1 MEKLVM
7 RSRISDFITVLIALP
22 LPVVAGWVYLAS
34 YLLLDQ
40 LEAHFPCSKFL
51 KVNERLHRRLG
62 MPGKVMRCGAV
73 FLVFLFPRWSVSR
86 GDAIDSEILSV
97 PRSLKLKLCYPFSAL
112 FLWAIALFIWGAVYL

>member
-1 MEKLVM
+1 MIE
-7 RSRISDFITVLIALP
+7 SNISKFVTGLIGLP
-22 LPVVAGWVYLAS
+22 LPIVVAWVYIAS
-34 YLLLDQ
+34 CLLLHR

-62 MPGKVMRCGAV
+62 MAGKVMRCGAV

-86 GDAIDSEILSV
+86 GDAIEREILSV

-112 FLWAIALFIWGAVYL
+112 FIWTIALFIWGAAYL